1 MFLMN
6 DSISYT
12 SETSGHKIKKINKT
26 SIIIYGQFLIISFLF
41 TILYFHT
48 DVYAQI
54 STIGADQNVK
64 IIKDPE
70 KEVPSLVMSFGEKEV
85 EMDPF
90 MYSHINFIN
99 NTKRSLLN
107 ESQDNIVTKIGA
119 AKLHETRSDI
129 ETSLTLKQGDKISL
143 SYEKQPLTIK
153 AYLVDYDTE
162 EENEIYPM
170 KQIDLSTFSIP
181 NNSPPGLKSL
191 EVRSFYDNNEQI
203 TYTTSVF
210 VEKSNPVIST
220 QTEDDDQEE
229 QNNDN

>member
-6 DSISYT
+6 DTISHT
-12 SETSGHKIKKINKT
+12 LETSGHKIKKINKT
-26 SIIIYGQFLIISFLF
+26 SIIYGQFLIISFLF
-41 TILYFHT
+41 TIFYFPT
-48 DVYAQI
+48 DVHAQI
-54 STIGADQNVK
+54 STIGTDNNIK
-64 IIKDPE
+64 IIKNPE
-70 KEVPSLVMSFGEKEV
+70 KEVPSLVMNFGEKEV

-90 MYSHINFIN
+90 MYSRINFTN
-99 NTKRSLLN
+99 NTKGSQLN

-119 AKLHETRSDI
+119 AKLHETRSDS

-162 EENEIYPM
+162 DENEISPM

-210 VEKSNPVIST
+210 VENSTPVIST
-220 QTEDDDQEE
+220 ETEDDDQEE